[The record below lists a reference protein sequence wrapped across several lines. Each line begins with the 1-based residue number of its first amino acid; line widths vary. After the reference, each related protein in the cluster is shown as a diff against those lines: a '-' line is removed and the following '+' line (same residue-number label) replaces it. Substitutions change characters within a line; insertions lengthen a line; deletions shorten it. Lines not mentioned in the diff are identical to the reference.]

1 MSEKRPFTHAQ
12 QMLRATFK
20 RGQEQRAAATR
31 APEPRFTENFEDSET
46 TPQPT
51 SADQVVPWSGQNQS
65 ANYSASSTIAN
76 PLYFG
81 FWATAGV
88 GFALL
93 VFYILMNIGALGGW
107 ITVAVFIALGLDPA
121 VRKFESWGLP
131 RGAGVTAVILAFVG
145 VVVAFFT
152 LIIPVIGR
160 QAVSFINSFPAAF
173 EDFLNSDFFKNLDRQ
188 FSIRASVDNEVQ
200 DAFAHLT
207 QNSSTVSGFFNGLV
221 TAGTTLAEL
230 TTGTIVVLILSIY
243 FLASLPIIKNWGV
256 RLAPASKR
264 HRVRDLTEKI
274 THSVGQYVAGQALVA
289 FLNATYALIVMLI
302 IGAPFPLLLALF
314 VLILTFIPLVGPI
327 SALVLVSTLC
337 LLVSWKTALIFAI
350 CHLIYLQLEAYLIS
364 PRIMSKAVAVPGGLA
379 IIAVAAGGALWGV
392 LGALIA
398 IPVAAS
404 LLILVRE
411 VFIPIQDKK

>member
-1 MSEKRPFTHAQ
+1 MSDKRLFTQAQ
-12 QMLRATFK
+12 RMLHSSFK

-31 APEPRFTENFEDSET
+31 APEPRFVDSLDEPVLSEPSTDTTEQVAWSR
-46 TPQPT
+46 PKT
-51 SADQVVPWSGQNQS
+51 SAD
-65 ANYSASSTIAN
+65 YSSSSTIAN

-93 VFYILMNIGALGGW
+93 VFYVLMNIGALGGW

-145 VVVAFFT
+145 VAVAFFT
-152 LIIPVIGR
+152 VVIPMIGR

-173 EDFLNSDFFKNLDRQ
+173 EDFLNSDFFKNLDSQ
-188 FSIRASVDNEVQ
+188 FSIRTSVDNEVQ
-200 DAFAHLT
+200 DAFSHLT
-207 QNSSTVSGFFNGLV
+207 QDSSTVSGFFNGLV

-327 SALVLVSTLC
+327 SALILISTLC

-411 VFIPIQDKK
+411 VFIPVQDKK